1 MSFDSKKHH
10 RNSDPLI
17 VRITVPARELKKMDL
32 DKKIGIR
39 ENLITEV
46 GEQEAEIIWDRCDF
60 YVRVQR

>member
-1 MSFDSKKHH
+1 
-10 RNSDPLI
+10 
-17 VRITVPARELKKMDL
+17 MDL
-32 DKKIGIR
+32 DKKIGIK